1 MHALSVRQVT
11 KVYANGV
18 RALDG
23 IDLTVETG
31 DFFALLGP
39 NGAGKTSLIGIV
51 TSLVTKTSGQVRV
64 FGQDLDRDVNAV
76 KNTIGVVPQAS
87 PSTCTRSATSPT
99 WTS

>member
-1 MHALSVRQVT
+1 MHALSVRQLT

-51 TSLVTKTSGQVRV
+51 TSLVTKTSGR
-64 FGQDLDRDVNAV
+64 GA
-76 KNTIGVVPQAS
+76 AS
-87 PSTCTRSATSPT
+87 SARTWTGTSTRSRTPSASCPR
-99 WTS
+99 S